1 MIKGN
6 EGSNA
11 AKSFKISWSL
21 VFCHEKHFSDYQ
33 PENVSQFVFVDC
45 NINQSNVKA
54 KLICFSVVTNG
65 SDELIANLTPE
76 VEEWMETKDLL
87 NV

>member
-1 MIKGN
+1 MKN
-6 EGSNA
+6 
-11 AKSFKISWSL
+11 ISEITG
-21 VFCHEKHFSDYQ
+21 EK
-33 PENVSQFVFVDC
+33 VSRFVFVDY